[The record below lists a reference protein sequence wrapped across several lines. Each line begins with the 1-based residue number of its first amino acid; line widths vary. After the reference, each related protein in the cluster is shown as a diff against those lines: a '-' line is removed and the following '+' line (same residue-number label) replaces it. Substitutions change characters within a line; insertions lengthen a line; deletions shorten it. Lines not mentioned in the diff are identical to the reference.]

1 MGIYTKF
8 KINNKLLAA
17 LLLHAMLILLSLH
30 RVNGFLNS
38 PSVLSLVFLL
48 LYNNSIQLK
57 SRLATSNLEMIDI
70 DATVTHL

>member
-70 DATVTHL
+70 DATVTYL